1 MTRPPVRPADA
12 ESSEAASRPLG
23 SRCGLAAGGRP
34 GAPLTRGPAL
44 AAALALLVGLVAGS
58 ARAEMPFPA
67 CEPPGCTDPRDF
79 ASFLFLPRGV
89 LPDDFFFFPDAPELG
104 SGWKYAASLEADGTP
119 GPGLNVTAAW
129 QVSTGRPDVMVA
141 VLDSGIRWREAELVR
156 KVALHTGELPP
167 PCPGGLAGG
176 FDCDAN
182 GVVEARDFADAPCA
196 NGPVVDANA
205 TGRIDAQD
213 VIAACSDGV
222 DDDGNGYVDDIA
234 GWDFLDDDNDPFD
247 DTDFGH
253 GTGEGEDMVAEA
265 DNGGGFPGVAP
276 SAMFVPV
283 RVADSFIG
291 VDADFVRGVVYAV
304 ERGVDVISEALGTL
318 GGSRLTQAAIDLAW
332 LRGIPVVASAADE
345 QSRHHNWPAVA
356 DHVIWVNSIRNGDG
370 DVVADRRDFRI
381 LNGCTNHG
389 GKAWV
394 AISSTGCSSEATGRA
409 AGIAAL
415 LLSHGR
421 NLLDQGD
428 LEPYPGTDRPYSAE
442 EVRQIFRAAARDV
455 DRSGDP
461 PLAPGP
467 VGGLLQ
473 LALSGPT
480 PETAFRAATRFPA
493 GPGWDQYTGYGRP
506 DVLRMLE
513 IATDAIPPEADLA
526 SRDLAWFDIVDPR
539 RRRVVPVQGHAA
551 AVRTPGAWRWSLEV
565 GCGVE
570 PASFEGL
577 GSGERSARRR
587 VPVAALWHPADT
599 AARCGF
605 DQGAPIEDPLAHSVT
620 LRLRVVDAEGRLGED
635 RRTVAIHS
643 DPTQRFV
650 RDLGAA
656 GESSPTLADV
666 DRDGVLDIVYA
677 AADGLVHV
685 LDGRRGREVWGFPA
699 RTDPMVPRER
709 IRAVATWREGRVPVP
724 REPLLA
730 APAVDD
736 LDGDGRVEIVVA
748 STEGRVY
755 VFDDH
760 GRLRPGF
767 PVSSDPRLS
776 TRERTDAINDVDPG
790 FVASPVLVDLDA
802 PAAASTAP
810 RRPRQGRFGRVRFTH
825 GGAGDLEILAAGLDG
840 HVYAWRADGTPVA
853 GFPARLGDRE
863 RLAEDPDTGRW
874 APRDGGVR
882 DRLAKI
888 LSSPAVGDLD
898 GDGAPEIVV
907 ATNEEYRDGAGLF
920 STEGSG
926 LLELLVGAGGDLGGF
941 SVETAGRLYALD
953 AEGRILPDWPVPTPL
968 LAPGLLPT
976 VATGTPGSP
985 ALARLEADGDLVA
998 AVSAAVGPAMLF
1010 RGDGSLFLGEGGAG
1024 APRALALD
1032 FPAPGFPAIPAA
1044 ADLND
1049 PATFSFDAPFFPALG
1064 SGAFGDLTGD
1074 GLPEYAA
1081 PTGGVRKLLDAATPG
1096 RQAFG
1101 DHQIAAWNP
1110 RDGSLLPQFPRRM
1123 DDMQFLT
1130 PPALADVDGDGRADV
1145 VQGSGV
1151 YLLRAYTEEGRTPAG
1166 WPKFTHGW
1174 LVGTPAVGDV
1184 DGDDRVEV
1192 VAVTREG
1199 RLFAWDTPAA
1209 ARAEALPWPSFGRDR
1224 RNTRNLDSEVSPLAP
1239 ERSFFERL
1247 LWILEAFFLFFFQL
1261 LEAHGA
1267 GR

>member
-1 MTRPPVRPADA
+1 VPERGD
-12 ESSEAASRPLG
+12 
-23 SRCGLAAGGRP
+23 GG
-34 GAPLTRGPAL
+34 
-44 AAALALLVGLVAGS
+44 
-58 ARAEMPFPA
+58 
-67 CEPPGCTDPRDF
+67 
-79 ASFLFLPRGV
+79 
-89 LPDDFFFFPDAPELG
+89 
-104 SGWKYAASLEADGTP
+104 
-119 GPGLNVTAAW
+119 
-129 QVSTGRPDVMVA
+129 
-141 VLDSGIRWREAELVR
+141 
-156 KVALHTGELPP
+156 
-167 PCPGGLAGG
+167 
-176 FDCDAN
+176 
-182 GVVEARDFADAPCA
+182 
-196 NGPVVDANA
+196 
-205 TGRIDAQD
+205 
-213 VIAACSDGV
+213 

-247 DTDFGH
+247 DTDNGH
-253 GTGEGEDMVAEA
+253 GTGQARDMVAEA

-276 SAMFVPV
+276 SAAFVPV

-304 ERGVDVISEALGTL
+304 ERDVDVISEALGTL
-318 GGSRLTQAAIDLAW
+318 GGSRRTQEAIDYAW
-332 LRGIPVVASAADE
+332 FRGIPVIASAADE

-370 DVVADRRDFRI
+370 DIVGDRRDFRI

-394 AISSTGCSSEATGRA
+394 AISSTGCSSEATGRS

-415 LLSHGR
+415 LLSHGK

-461 PLAPGP
+461 PLAPGS
-467 VGGLLQ
+467 VGGLLE
-473 LALSGPT
+473 AVLSGPT
-480 PETAFRAATRFPA
+480 PETAFRSAGRFAT
-493 GPGWDQYTGYGRP
+493 GPGWDQFTGYGRP

-526 SRDLAWFDIVDPR
+526 SDDLAWFDIVDPR

-551 AVRTPGAWRWSLEV
+551 AVRTPGTWSWSLEV

-570 PASFEGL
+570 PESFEEL
-577 GSGERSARRR
+577 GSGQRSDRRR
-587 VPVAALWHPADT
+587 VPVAALWRPADT
-599 AARCGF
+599 AAGCGF
-605 DQGAPIEDPLAHSVT
+605 DPSDPIEDPLAHSVT

-635 RRTVAIHS
+635 RRTLAIHS

-650 RDLGAA
+650 RDLGA
-656 GESSPTLADV
+656 GGDSSPTLADV
-666 DRDGVLDIVYA
+666 DRDGVLDIVYG

-685 LDGRRGREVWGFPA
+685 IDGRRGREVFGFPA
-699 RTDPMVPRER
+699 RTDPMVPPER
-709 IRAVATWREGRVPVP
+709 VQAVRAWREGRVSVP
-724 REPLLA
+724 REPMLA

-748 STEGRVY
+748 STEGKVY

-767 PVSSDPRLS
+767 PVSTDPRLS
-776 TRERTDAINDVDPG
+776 ARERTDEINDVDPG
-790 FVASPVLVDLDA
+790 FVASPALVDLDA
-802 PAAASTAP
+802 AAAASRGT
-810 RRPRQGRFGRVRFTH
+810 RHPRQGRFGRVRFSH
-825 GGAGDLEILAAGLDG
+825 GGGGGLEIVAAALDG
-840 HVYAWRADGTPVA
+840 HVYAWRADGTPVP
-853 GFPARLGDRE
+853 GFPSRLGDRA
-863 RLAEDPDTGRW
+863 RLAEDPDTGAW
-874 APRDGGVR
+874 VPRDGGVR

-898 GDGAPEIVV
+898 GDGAPEIVL
-907 ATNEEYRDGAGLF
+907 ATNEEYREEAGLF
-920 STEGSG
+920 STDGSG
-926 LLELLVGAGGDLGGF
+926 LLQLLVGVGADLGGF
-941 SVETAGRLYALD
+941 SVDTAGRMYALD

-985 ALARLEADGDLVA
+985 ALARLEADGELVA
-998 AVSAAVGPAMLF
+998 AISAAAGPALLY
-1010 RGDGSLFLGEGGAG
+1010 RGDGTPHLGQGSDG
-1024 APRALALD
+1024 APRSLALD
-1032 FPAPGFPAIPAA
+1032 FPDPGFPTIPDAA
-1044 ADLND
+1044 GLNE
-1049 PATFSFDAPFFPALG
+1049 PETFSFDAPFFPALG
-1064 SGAFGDLTGD
+1064 AGAFGDLTGD
-1074 GLPEYAA
+1074 GLAEYVA
-1081 PTGGVRKLLDAATPG
+1081 PTGGVRKLLDVTAPG
-1096 RQAFG
+1096 RQSFG
-1101 DHQIAAWNP
+1101 DHQITAWNP

-1151 YLLRAYTEEGRTPAG
+1151 YSLRAYTAEGRTPEG

-1184 DGDDRVEV
+1184 DGDGRVEV
-1192 VAVTREG
+1192 VTVTREG

-1224 RNTRNLDSEVSPLAP
+1224 RNTRNLDSGVSPLAP

-1247 LWILEAFFLFFFQL
+1247 LWILEAIFLFFFQL